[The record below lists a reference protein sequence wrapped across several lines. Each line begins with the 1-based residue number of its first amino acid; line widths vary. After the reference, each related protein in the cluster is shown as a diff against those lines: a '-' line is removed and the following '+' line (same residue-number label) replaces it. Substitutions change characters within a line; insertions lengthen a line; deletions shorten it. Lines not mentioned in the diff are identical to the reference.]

1 MIVLIGGEKGGTGKT
16 TTATNLAAMRASA
29 GRDVLLV
36 DTDPQGSASFWCTV
50 RAEGKAARIG
60 SVQKFGK
67 GLQSEIRDLSKRYDD
82 VLIDAG
88 GRDSVELRA
97 ALCVAEVAVLPI
109 QASHFDLWTIEQLA
123 RLVETARGFNTEL
136 RALCVISRGSTHVSN
151 TDAAD
156 AAELIAEYP
165 ALQLTKTIIR
175 DRLAYKRAAG
185 AGLSVVE
192 FGQDAKATCEMEDLY
207 QEIFNG

>member
-1 MIVLIGGEKGGTGKT
+1 M
-16 TTATNLAAMRASA
+16 
-29 GRDVLLV
+29 
-36 DTDPQGSASFWCTV
+36 
-50 RAEGKAARIG
+50 
-60 SVQKFGK
+60 QKFGK

-151 TDAAD
+151 TDAA
-156 AAELIAEYP
+156 ELIAEYP

-207 QEIFNG
+207 QEIFDG

>member
-1 MIVLIGGEKGGTGKT
+1 
-16 TTATNLAAMRASA
+16 MRASA

-36 DTDPQGSASFWCTV
+36 DTDPQGSASFWCSV
-50 RAEGKAARIG
+50 RAEGQSARIG

-67 GLQSEIRDLSKRYDD
+67 GLQGEIRDLAKRYDD

-97 ALCVAEVAVLPI
+97 ALCVAEVAVLLI

-123 RLVETARGFNTEL
+123 RLVETTRGFNPEL
-136 RALCVISRGSTHVSN
+136 RALCVISRGSTDVSS

-165 ALQLTKTIIR
+165 ALRLTKTIIR
-175 DRLAYKRAAG
+175 DRLACRRMV
-185 AGLSVVE
+185 LSRRVRPGPQGV
-192 FGQDAKATCEMEDLY
+192 Y
-207 QEIFNG
+207 RNGRSVSGDF

>member
-1 MIVLIGGEKGGTGKT
+1 MAVLIGGEKGGTGKT

-50 RAEGKAARIG
+50 RTEGKAARIG

-67 GLQSEIRDLSKRYDD
+67 GLQGEICDLSKRYDD

-109 QASHFDLWTIEQLA
+109 QASYFDLCTIEQLA
-123 RLVETARGFNTEL
+123 CLVESARGFNTEL
-136 RALCVISRGSTHVSN
+136 RALCVISHGSTQVSN
-151 TDAAD
+151 AD
-156 AAELIAEYP
+156 AAELIAEFP
-165 ALQLTKTIIR
+165 ALQLTKTIFR

-185 AGLSVVE
+185 AGLSVVD
-192 FGQDAKATCEMEDLY
+192 FRQDAKACSEMEDLY